1 MFKWGLAENDVVDYF
16 DNPKEGY
23 RGVLVINDNL
33 RIEQGFLFKFK
44 NETDNDAL
52 DYTTMNIPITV
63 DQAVLI
69 TKPVLRFADSII
81 NGRFTRVEEEVRK
94 NNFRA
99 FEQLTGRAY
108 SELVITGPRALNV
121 LSYCEKDIRW
131 GKVGIFVG

>member
-1 MFKWGLAENDVVDYF
+1 VFKWGLAENDVVDYF
-16 DNPKEGY
+16 DNPNEGY

-33 RIEQGFLFKFK
+33 RIEQGFLFSFK
-44 NETDNDAL
+44 NETDNYAL

-108 SELVITGPRALNV
+108 HALTITGPRALNV